1 MANRKPGRAGGGRRL
16 HATNGRSLRLQRI
29 SRPRFTQAKQDRFF
43 ETLATTCNVE
53 AAVRAAKV
61 ASSTVYRER
70 ARSAAF
76 RARWAAA
83 LAEGYARLEA
93 MMLERA
99 MNGTVKTVTRADG
112 STQTMHEY
120 PNAIALTLLRLH
132 REAASAAEIEH
143 EPEDIEEVRRRLARK
158 IERLRARLVRDGKMD
173 DGAS

>member
-83 LAEGYARLEA
+83 LAEGYRYIDTSRFYGNEEAVGNALARSS
-93 MMLERA
+93 
-99 MNGTVKTVTRADG
+99 VPRADVWVTTKLLHPRTPPQPD
-112 STQTMHEY
+112 SAH
-120 PNAIALTLLRLH
+120 NAAPG
-132 REAASAAEIEH
+132 E
-143 EPEDIEEVRRRLARK
+143 
-158 IERLRARLVRDGKMD
+158 
-173 DGAS
+173 